1 MISTTRESMKQYK
14 RSDRLS
20 GQILRDISE
29 LAQTELAQSMPAM
42 VTFTRVTLT
51 DDLRYAKVY
60 YSVLGSDEE
69 RASVAGYLERENRS
83 IRQRIGKGLRIR
95 HIPELTFVFDPSIE
109 ESIRIEKLLNDLKRE
124 REDNQ

>member
-1 MISTTRESMKQYK
+1 MKQYK

-29 LAQTELAQSMPAM
+29 LAQQELAPTMPAM

-51 DDLRYAKVY
+51 DDLRYAKIY
-60 YSVLGSDEE
+60 YSVLGSEE
-69 RASVAGYLERENRS
+69 QRTSVAQYLERENRH
-83 IRQRIGKGLRIR
+83 IRQRLGKGLRIR

-109 ESIRIEKLLNDLKRE
+109 ESIKIEKLLNDLKRE
-124 REDNQ
+124 RKDDL